1 MRNFPHVR
9 FSLMDVNLLLGTE
22 QALML
27 HSISTNSIPK
37 TLTSLTVLVVHTC
50 SAL

>member
-1 MRNFPHVR
+1 MRNFHDVILLIA
-9 FSLMDVNLLLGTE
+9 LMDVNLLLGTE

-27 HSISTNSIPK
+27 HS
-37 TLTSLTVLVVHTC
+37 LTSLTVLVVYTC

>member
-1 MRNFPHVR
+1 MRNFHDVILLIA
-9 FSLMDVNLLLGTE
+9 LMDVNFLLGTE

-27 HSISTNSIPK
+27 HSISTTK
-37 TLTSLTVLVVHTC
+37 TLTSLTVLVVYTC

>member
-1 MRNFPHVR
+1 MRR
-9 FSLMDVNLLLGTE
+9 CQILLIALMDVNLLLGTE

-37 TLTSLTVLVVHTC
+37 L
-50 SAL
+50 

>member
-1 MRNFPHVR
+1 MRFFERMECVT
-9 FSLMDVNLLLGTE
+9 FMMSFLLIALMDVNLLLGTE

-37 TLTSLTVLVVHTC
+37 L
-50 SAL
+50 

>member
-1 MRNFPHVR
+1 MRNFHDIILLIA
-9 FSLMDVNLLLGTE
+9 LMDVNLLLGTE

-27 HSISTNSIPK
+27 HSISTTK
-37 TLTSLTVLVVHTC
+37 TLTSLTVLVVYTC